1 MPQRDTRLIGGIY
14 RIGQTITAGGM
25 LTTATAYNHNTND
38 VVGLYVLNIPSTD
51 LLDTLPALLR
61 PYEKRRGINSPH
73 ILRVLDW
80 GMDGTRIYIATD
92 PPRGIT
98 LQHVL
103 DTENINLPRALD
115 FCRQLTIGLKALHAA
130 DIFGLD
136 LRPQLITVD
145 TLGIQDRV
153 QIDDI
158 GLRSLLQQLRYV
170 PRQSNEDI
178 GYLDPRYAP
187 PEYINHQPSRPQSD
201 IYQAGL
207 LLFTL
212 VTGRLPFVGRTTAE
226 TGILQTSSPVPS
238 MRVFKHQTPDEVQQL
253 VERAM
258 AKDPARRFSNA
269 DELLMALEQVQKQ
282 TQRQSPVPGATS
294 NEKVAELD
302 RSISY
307 TAEISQAEMEAALKA
322 PVKRTKSASSADAAK
337 APRSMQPLPANLPT
351 SQGVYAYLCFEQG
364 DYPQRIALT
373 QPSTIIGR
381 LDPKRG
387 LSPDLDLSHID
398 PKMSISRQHARIR
411 FEGTFFTLE
420 DLKSRNKTRMEDQV
434 LTPLKPELL
443 NHGAQIS
450 FGSVRLHFEVP
461 GMESRQPHK
470 PANN

>member
-1 MPQRDTRLIGGIY
+1 MPQRDTRLIGGVY
-14 RIGQTITAGGM
+14 RIGQTITSGGM

-38 VVGLYVLNIPSTD
+38 VVGLYVLDIPSTD
-51 LLDTLPALLR
+51 LLDTLPGLLR
-61 PYEKRRGINSPH
+61 PYEKRRSINSPH

-80 GMDGTRIYIATD
+80 GVDGTRLYIATD

-103 DTENINLPRALD
+103 DTENVNLARALD
-115 FCRQLTIGLKALHAA
+115 FCRQLAMGLQALHAA
-130 DIFGLD
+130 GIFGLD

-158 GLRSLLQQLRYV
+158 GLRPLLQQLRYI

-187 PEYINHQPSRPQSD
+187 PEYINHQPSSAQSD

-212 VTGRLPFVGRTTAE
+212 VTGRLPFVGRTAAE

-258 AKDPARRFSNA
+258 TKDPARRFSNT
-269 DELLMALEQVQKQ
+269 DELLLALEQVQKQ
-282 TQRQSPVPGATS
+282 TQRQSPVPGPIF
-294 NEKVAELD
+294 NEKVAETD
-302 RSISY
+302 RGISY
-307 TAEISQAEMEAALKA
+307 TAEISQAEMEAALNT
-322 PVKRTKSASSADAAK
+322 PETRIKSAGTTEAAQG
-337 APRSMQPLPANLPT
+337 ARLAQPLPANLPT
-351 SQGVYAYLCFEQG
+351 SQGVYAYLCHEQG
-364 DYPQRIALT
+364 DYPQRIAIT
-373 QPSTIIGR
+373 QPSIIVGR

-411 FEGTFFTLE
+411 FEGAFFTIE
-420 DLKSRNKTRMEDQV
+420 DLKSRNKTRLEDQV

-450 FGSVRLHFEVP
+450 FGSVSLYFEVP
-461 GMESRQPHK
+461 GMQSHQHPR
-470 PANN
+470 PADN